1 MQIVID
7 ISEEDYDT
15 LINHNDDR
23 LTAIKARLKLWESLK
38 QGTLLPD
45 ILPDTPTNED
55 MIKDVFPT
63 LSLYR
68 SGRSTWHEPRTTKD

>member
-45 ILPDTPTNED
+45 TPTNED

-68 SGRSTWHEPRTTKD
+68 SGRGTWHEPRTTKD